1 MTHVKGGALRLLLIP
16 HEREKGFFRMKTATV
31 ISNWRLGDIF
41 PLWTFLLCLWN
52 ISNMNLDCK
61 GEMARRRKIIPSKY
75 KCLAFMYF
83 FSCLNP
89 IIYGFMSRSF
99 RESFIS
105 DLKHCCC
112 RSCKK
117 RDDSRESSPREI
129 HNIGKFNKTWLGWAH
144 FCKNNWKFVFRRVQW
159 CAKHFFDGHKRR
171 VDKRIR

>member
-1 MTHVKGGALRLLLIP
+1 MTHVKGGALRLLLIL
-16 HEREKGFFRMKTATV
+16 HEREKGFFAWKLLLWYQDWMIFLPYGHFSFV
-31 ISNWRLGDIF
+31 FGISQDEMFKNEKNCR
-41 PLWTFLLCLWN
+41 
-52 ISNMNLDCK
+52 
-61 GEMARRRKIIPSKY
+61 GEMPWGRKVIPSKY

-129 HNIGKFNKTWLGWAH
+129 HNIGKVNGT
-144 FCKNNWKFVFRRVQW
+144 
-159 CAKHFFDGHKRR
+159 
-171 VDKRIR
+171 